1 MAKTRTEIDKEL
13 MYQKIMPT
21 AARKTAA
28 VQPEKPETVA
38 AGTSSPSTMT
48 MPTAA
53 GMARAIG
60 RTSVPLP
67 FQEKREM
74 ILVNL
79 MEDIVFEK
87 LDATLVRFN
96 CCKCNRCK
104 KDIAALALNRLQPRY
119 VVMEKDDKDR
129 RKMAEESYGS
139 EVTSALVQAILLVKK
154 EPRH

>member
-1 MAKTRTEIDKEL
+1 MAKTRSEIDKEL

-28 VQPEKPETVA
+28 DPAETPGEPTA
-38 AGTSSPSTMT
+38 AVPVPAV
-48 MPTAA
+48 PTAA
-53 GMARAIG
+53 GMAKAIG
-60 RTSVPLP
+60 RAAVQLP
-67 FQEKREM
+67 FQERHET

-79 MEDIVFEK
+79 MEELVFEK

-104 KDIAALALNRLQPRY
+104 KDIAALALNRLSPRY
-119 VVMEKDDKDR
+119 VVMQEGDEEHKAK
-129 RKMAEESYGS
+129 AEASYGS

>member
-21 AARKTAA
+21 AARKTA
-28 VQPEKPETVA
+28 PEPEEPA
-38 AGTSSPSTMT
+38 LASQGISSASAMT

-60 RTSVPLP
+60 RASVPLP

-129 RKMAEESYGS
+129 RKMVEESYGS

-154 EPRH
+154 ETRH

>member
-21 AARKTAA
+21 AARKTA
-28 VQPEKPETVA
+28 PEPEASPAA
-38 AGTSSPSTMT
+38 AGESQAVSPASV
-48 MPTAA
+48 PTAA

-60 RTSVPLP
+60 RTSVKLP
-67 FQEKREM
+67 FRENHEM
-74 ILVNL
+74 VLTNL
-79 MEDIVFEK
+79 MEEIVFEK

-104 KDIAALALNRLQPRY
+104 KDIAALALNRLPSRY
-119 VVMEKDDKDR
+119 VVMREEDEER
-129 RKMAEESYGS
+129 RKKAEETYGS

>member
-1 MAKTRTEIDKEL
+1 
-13 MYQKIMPT
+13 
-21 AARKTAA
+21 
-28 VQPEKPETVA
+28 
-38 AGTSSPSTMT
+38 
-48 MPTAA
+48 
-53 GMARAIG
+53 
-60 RTSVPLP
+60 
-67 FQEKREM
+67 M

-129 RKMAEESYGS
+129 RKMVEESYGS